1 MFGEVG
7 SSINFTC
14 NFSNGV
20 ETETWGLKD
29 SVSATVDVNKKLISI
44 GLQGQLPMTPP
55 QAYVGRVGGSGNA
68 SSGFVIFILTKIK
81 KAMRHFMAASY
92 FLSVYILYPLKA
104 VIVLANLLL
113 SSLLFNNK
121 NNTNIGQP

>member
-1 MFGEVG
+1 MFGIVG
-7 SSINFTC
+7 SSVNFTWS
-14 NFSNGV
+14 FSNGV
-20 ETETWGLKD
+20 ETLTWGLKD

-81 KAMRHFMAASY
+81 KSDEAFY
-92 FLSVYILYPLKA
+92 GCE
-104 VIVLANLLL
+104 
-113 SSLLFNNK
+113 LFPVGPYS
-121 NNTNIGQP
+121 TAFDYVHLVVQGG

>member
-1 MFGEVG
+1 MFGEIG
-7 SSINFTC
+7 SSINFTW

-29 SVSATVDVNKKLISI
+29 SVSATVNVNKKLISI

-55 QAYVGRVGGSGNA
+55 QAYVERVGGSGND

-81 KAMRHFMAASY
+81 KSDEAFYGCELFPVGLY
-92 FLSVYILYPLKA
+92 FLRFEGSYSFGKFI
-104 VIVLANLLL
+104 IVVVVV
-113 SSLLFNNK
+113 
-121 NNTNIGQP
+121 